1 MIKQN
6 GARYQIIR
14 ALAEDGMLPASGSPK
29 RPRLAL
35 ARCSTTA
42 APQSRAD

>member
-14 ALAEDGMLPASGSPK
+14 ALAEDGMLPASELAEK
-29 RPRLAL
+29 PRLPL

-42 APQSRAD
+42 APPSKAG